1 MLAESL
7 DPVIEHMTTI
17 LSLGEGYIDE
27 GVNRWGLE
35 NRVIPLGYDFLE
47 VVAPLREGTS
57 AGRYLQRRHG
67 PGGYMVILQTDD
79 GLKHRKRIN
88 EMGVRTIFAADRE
101 DIQITQYHPGDCG
114 GVLLEIDSVNP
125 DCDFEEDLCPWPPG
139 GPDWKNHISRNVT
152 EGFSAIELQSAN
164 PLDMA
169 QLWSDLLD
177 MPVFN
182 LGGIPQVKLLN
193 SCIKF
198 VELGDDR
205 GNGLSLL
212 ELRVTDVEKVLEAAE
227 IRGLRNEGDRVEIC
241 GTYIRLTQ

>member
-1 MLAESL
+1 MVAESL
-7 DPVIEHMTTI
+7 DPVIADITTI
-17 LSLGEGYIDE
+17 LSLGEGYMDK

-47 VVAPLREGTS
+47 VVAPFREGTS

-79 GLKHRKRIN
+79 GLKHRKRITD
-88 EMGVRTIFAADRE
+88 MGVRTVFTADRE

-114 GVLLEIDSVNP
+114 GVLLEIDSVSP

-139 GPDWKNHISRNVT
+139 GPDWEKHINRNVV

-164 PLDMA
+164 PLEMA

-193 SCIKF
+193 SSIKF
-198 VELGDDR
+198 VESVDKR

-212 ELRVTDVEKVLEAAE
+212 ELRVTDVDKILQAAE
-227 IRGLRNEGDRVEIC
+227 TSGLSDGGDDIEIC
-241 GTYIRLTQ
+241 GTRIRLTQ